1 MTAERPTLLGTG
13 VTYSATVPFQWL
25 PKRDRDEDGVRHLH
39 ESNEEVLRLII
50 SMDEHPLATSEDH
63 GENQDM
69 ARVDFKLNLL
79 LDLVGQLV
87 TRHLDLPRP
96 RSIDMNAMSMAWME
110 DHPPTCDEDIELEVY
125 LSPKYPRAVTLPAR
139 VHSVESHDTGFTVV
153 AEFTTLSEPAQQALE
168 KIIFRQHRRDIAHSR
183 RSASDTHHLQP

>member
-1 MTAERPTLLGTG
+1 MIADGPILLGSG

-25 PKRDRDEDGVRHLH
+25 PKRDRDEEDARHLH

-50 SMDEHPLATSEDH
+50 SMDEHPLTSSEDH
-63 GENQDM
+63 GDNQDM

-96 RSIDMNAMSMAWME
+96 RSIDMNSVSMAWTD
-110 DHPPTCDEDIELEVY
+110 DHPPTRDAEIEIEVY
-125 LSPKYPRAVTLPAR
+125 LSPKYPRAVTLRQPAR
-139 VHSVESHDTGFTVV
+139 QE
-153 AEFTTLSEPAQQALE
+153 LE
-168 KIIFRQHRRDIAHSR
+168 KIIVRQHRRDIAHSR
-183 RSASDTHHLQP
+183 RSAPDTHNSQP